1 MEDKGVQV
9 NFNVADSN
17 ITESNDEEFLSD
29 QISNLNISK
38 FENKNQS
45 EPFIDSDNLRIN
57 KCQLKIHCYLEKL
70 KEFRNYFI
78 TKTR

>member
-1 MEDKGVQV
+1 MGGGIQV
-9 NFNVADSN
+9 NFNGVNSN
-17 ITESNDEEFLSD
+17 AIESNDEEFLSG
-29 QISNLNISK
+29 QFSNLNISK
-38 FENKNQS
+38 LENKNQS